1 MRKSGSMNN
10 LLKVTSEGL
19 FAKLEE
25 LGIEFENYE
34 HPPLR
39 TVAES
44 QALRG
49 ELPGAHIK
57 NLFLRDKKKALL
69 LDDSC
74 GKTAKST

>member
-1 MRKSGSMNN
+1 MNDS
-10 LLKVTSEGL
+10 LKITSEGL

-25 LGIEFENYE
+25 LGIEFENHE

-44 QALRG
+44 QARRG

-57 NLFLRDKKKALL
+57 NLFLRDKKGAT
-69 LDDSC
+69 SC
-74 GKTAKST
+74 